1 MNAIVEKTNG
11 VKLFALVAVLAMIVA
26 GAAVVMSDSAEA
38 ADGEKT
44 YLSGSI
50 TSTQNYGNG
59 TDVVVNGDLTIPA
72 GMMMTISGTGKLTV
86 ESGATI
92 TIVAGGQLVFETTE
106 SGTPTITI
114 NGNIIAE
121 GTAGE
126 DYSDIEDA
134 ATYVGAIV
142 NDTVYNATNKTGVT
156 LAGTITLERGAE
168 LIASEEPNGQIILAD
183 GAAINVTKRSSN
195 ISVIENQD
203 LYLNTGATFDL
214 NGNATDVNI
223 YATGSASYYTAGAAS
238 ITNVNE
244 YAQDSRVTSD
254 VTFTVTT
261 QTASVFVGNSAEA
274 QKVTIRQYVLNIDG
288 TVDGVYADGT
298 HTYDKLTVNPGS
310 SYSKDADSVTY
321 YTVNADDEPGTPI
334 SPMSSVTGSLRVTG
348 NAMIDVADNA
358 YLAVSGTVN
367 VDYNKDNANFDG
379 ILLDG
384 TANISGT
391 VSIDGNSIAPSSGLL
406 YVDGGAITITNF
418 STANNPYVYGAYYLV
433 QQDDN
438 SDTAYVGDF
447 NQTLVDAA
455 VAAEADEVIVCSY
468 IDAENYTYTVDTEVA
483 VPEGITLAI
492 GTQITVA
499 EGITLTFAEGADFD
513 EIYAM
518 MGGYRIVVEG
528 KLVDNGGIFDSS
540 SDRAKIDYEVMK
552 ISEDEL
558 TTTYTTLKVA
568 LDEDVPGEVI
578 ELNGA
583 VTIEEDMTIDAD
595 VTVVTD
601 AEGSLSIIGATLT
614 INGTL
619 EIAGQDKIVSV
630 QDKDDEKGAIV
641 LNNIIKNADTNTF
654 GDYQV
659 AGAYFTADLDD
670 TEPAEYI
677 TSVAVA
683 AENSALVEEPA
694 VININGDINFGDVTF
709 TKGENADSLTIIIN
723 GAKVNAGTIT
733 LVNAGLSLTNPAG
746 EFTGTVTSDVTAG
759 TVTLDLVKVAGLD
772 IAIASADDGETI
784 TTTVEISGDDAYT
797 QGVYKVVTGE
807 ITISSGAVTVAED
820 IITTSY
826 DNEVSGKLL
835 VASGAEL
842 IVDKDVALYAGYNVN
857 ADINENMTATE
868 MFVEYST
875 VTVEGTITVN
885 GTVYGY
891 IAVDGAMNVAE
902 DARIDLEY
910 AVINGTVTIADKANA
925 EIYGIVYGS
934 IIGEFTIPNW
944 TIDSE
949 IYYEILIAYPGAD
962 LSAAVIND
970 NDGDGES
977 DVDSTVFYL
986 NGTEAFTAYSDENN
1000 DNGYIGMLA
1009 YMDGTGYIIESAAF
1023 YEDAGMTL
1031 PLGSYAEGCDG
1042 VIGEYENVYVAM
1054 DPDSAVGTISQG
1066 TGLSLYIDDI
1076 SLSSYL
1082 SEQGKYQLTVGTHTV
1097 RYDVRAGYDA
1107 SNATITFNGQTVQNG
1122 GTITITADMMQDGF
1136 TLVASGAV
1144 PSQGQVVIDQGSDD
1158 GMGITDYLLII
1169 LVVLVIIL
1177 AVIVA
1182 LRMMRS

>member
-1 MNAIVEKTNG
+1 MNAIIEKTNG

-50 TSTQNYGNG
+50 TSTQTYGNG

-72 GMMMTISGTGKLTV
+72 GMMMIISGTGKLTV

-92 TIVAGGQLVFETTE
+92 TIAAGGQLKFE
-106 SGTPTITI
+106 GTPTINI
-114 NGNIIAE
+114 NGNIVAE

-126 DYSDIEDA
+126 DYSEIKDA
-134 ATYVGAIV
+134 EPYVGAIV
-142 NDTVYNATNKTGVT
+142 NDTVYNATNKTGVS

-168 LIASEEPNGQIILAD
+168 LIASEGPNGQIILAD

-214 NGNATDVNI
+214 NGNVTDVNVF
-223 YATGSASYYTAGAAS
+223 ATGSASYYTAGAVS
-238 ITNVNE
+238 ISNING
-244 YAQDSRVTSD
+244 YAKDSRVTSD

-261 QTASVFVGNSAEA
+261 QTASAFVGNSAEA

-288 TVDGVYADGT
+288 TIDGVYADGT

-334 SPMSSVTGSLRVTG
+334 SPMSSVTGNLRVTG
-348 NAMIDVADNA
+348 NAMIEVAENA

-367 VDYNKDNANFDG
+367 VDYNKDNASFDG

-391 VSIDGNSIAPSSGLL
+391 ANINGNSIAPSSGLL
-406 YVDGGAITITNF
+406 YIDGGAVTITNF
-418 STANNPYVYGAYYLV
+418 STTNNPYVYGAYYEV
-433 QQDDN
+433 EQNDN
-438 SDTAYVGDF
+438 SVTAYVGDF

-455 VAAEADEVIVCSY
+455 VAAEADEITVCSY
-468 IDAENYTYTVDTEVA
+468 IDAENYTYTVDTEVT

-499 EGITLTFAEGADFD
+499 EGITLTFVEGADFD

-619 EIAGQDKIVSV
+619 EIAGQDQTVSV
-630 QDKDDEKGAIV
+630 QDKDDEKGAII
-641 LNNIIKNADTNTF
+641 LNNIIKNADANTF

-670 TEPAEYI
+670 TELAEYI

-694 VININGDINFGDVTF
+694 GININGDINFGDVTF

-733 LVNAGLSLTNPAG
+733 LVNAGLNLANPAG

-759 TVTLDLVKVAGLD
+759 TVTLDFVKAAGLA
-772 IAIASADDGETI
+772 IAIASADDGETV
-784 TTTVEISGDDAYT
+784 TTTVEISGDDNAYI
-797 QGVYKVVTGE
+797 QGIYKVVTGE

-842 IVDKDVALYAGYNVN
+842 IVDKDVALYAGYNVD

-868 MFVEYST
+868 RFVEYST

-902 DARIDLEY
+902 DARIDLEC

-934 IIGEFTIPNW
+934 IVGEFTIP
-944 TIDSE
+944 TVVDGST
-949 IYYEILIAYPGAD
+949 IYYTLVAYPGAD

-1031 PLGSYAEGCDG
+1031 PLGSYTEGCDA
-1042 VIGEYENVYVAM
+1042 VIGQYENVYVAM

-1076 SLSSYL
+1076 SLSSYM

-1097 RYDVRAGYDA
+1097 RYDVKAGYDA

-1169 LVVLVIIL
+1169 LVILVI
-1177 AVIVA
+1177 V
-1182 LRMMRS
+1182 SS